1 MTLDDATIYSIRA
14 VAAAAKPARKELQ
27 RLAKLCGIKANQ
39 KNTVILEEL
48 EKLVAHAAAAPAR
61 SPPAPVAAEPA
72 PVAPPPAPALPRR
85 SIAAPPVASLPPL
98 PPPVASASVAVAPP
112 PPRQPSLPAA
122 AVAATLG
129 KIDAAV
135 QEVNRAQ
142 QIKADRGAKSAKKAE
157 DHNRA
162 RTVGAMK
169 DMRPPVPQAHRVGA
183 QNVPRPTKQLRPHG
197 EKKAHVLSPPP
208 RAFLSTASP
217 VRSPPPPL
225 SPANAEPWRLPP
237 KSAAKRPEAARE
249 FRRDL
254 AVAASS
260 VARRRGRRRAARPL
274 VPPVP
279 PASSTARRSRHRLD
293 ARRRRR
299 AAT

>member
-1 MTLDDATIYSIRA
+1 MALDEATIDAIRA

-39 KNTVILEEL
+39 KSTVILEEL
-48 EKLVAHAAAAPAR
+48 EKLVAAAP
-61 SPPAPVAAEPA
+61 
-72 PVAPPPAPALPRR
+72 PPPAPALPRR

-98 PPPVASASVAVAPP
+98 PPPVASAAVAPP
-112 PPRQPSLPAA
+112 PRQPVLPAA
-122 AVAATLG
+122 AVEATLG

-162 RTVGAMK
+162 RSASAMK
-169 DMRPPVPQAHRVGA
+169 EMRPPVPQAHRVGA

-225 SPANAEPWRLPP
+225 SPANEPWRLPP

-254 AVAASS
+254 AVAASKAS
-260 VARRRGRRRAARPL
+260 RGAA
-274 VPPVP
+274 
-279 PASSTARRSRHRLD
+279 AD
-293 ARRRRR
+293 ARRGL
-299 AAT
+299 

>member
-1 MTLDDATIYSIRA
+1 MQKMALDEETADAIRA

-39 KNTVILEEL
+39 KSTVILEEL
-48 EKLVAHAAAAPAR
+48 EKLVAAAP
-61 SPPAPVAAEPA
+61 
-72 PVAPPPAPALPRR
+72 PPPAPALPRR
-85 SIAAPPVASLPPL
+85 SIAAPPVASLAPL
-98 PPPVASASVAVAPP
+98 PPPVASAAVVPP
-112 PPRQPSLPAA
+112 PPRQPVLPAA

-162 RTVGAMK
+162 RSASAMK
-169 DMRPPVPQAHRVGA
+169 EMRPPVPQAHRVGA

-197 EKKAHVLSPPP
+197 EKKKHVLSPPP

-217 VRSPPPPL
+217 VRSPPPPPL

-254 AVAASS
+254 AVAASKAS
-260 VARRRGRRRAARPL
+260 RGAA
-274 VPPVP
+274 
-279 PASSTARRSRHRLD
+279 AD
-293 ARRRRR
+293 ARRGL
-299 AAT
+299 

>member
-1 MTLDDATIYSIRA
+1 MTLDDATIDAIRA

-39 KNTVILEEL
+39 KSTVILEEL
-48 EKLVAHAAAAPAR
+48 EKLVAAAP
-61 SPPAPVAAEPA
+61 
-72 PVAPPPAPALPRR
+72 PPPAPALPRR

-98 PPPVASASVAVAPP
+98 PPPVASAAVAPP
-112 PPRQPSLPAA
+112 PAVAPLPSATASPRQPALPAA

-162 RTVGAMK
+162 RSASAMK
-169 DMRPPVPQAHRVGA
+169 EMRPPVPQAHRVGA

-225 SPANAEPWRLPP
+225 SPANEPWRLPP

-254 AVAASS
+254 AVAASKAS
-260 VARRRGRRRAARPL
+260 RGAA
-274 VPPVP
+274 
-279 PASSTARRSRHRLD
+279 AD
-293 ARRRRR
+293 ARRGL
-299 AAT
+299 